1 MRNDVEHLL
10 TIDNSLKV
18 PTKKVLSRQVDKTAD
33 KGELN
38 PRLYAKKASLIE
50 PSKVDAI
57 LKKSLKPFQKRKRR

>member
-10 TIDNSLKV
+10 TIDNSFKV
-18 PTKKVLSRQVDKTAD
+18 PTKEVLPQQIDKTAD

-38 PRLYAKKASLIE
+38 PRLYAKKVSLIE

-57 LKKSLKPFQKRKRR
+57 LKKTFSKRKR